1 MTYDRV
7 YNWLNTTGAV
17 VEQQLLALP
26 EHQLLALPEHLSS
39 PQFFVV
45 FVLLDLKRN
54 KKQKQKKTKPDK
66 IKQRQYIKIA
76 KYGTIKPLTPK
87 PEVRPAEGSA
97 SYVKYTP

>member
-7 YNWLNTTGAV
+7 YNWSNTTGAV

-45 FVLLDLKRN
+45 FVLLDL
-54 KKQKQKKTKPDK
+54 
-66 IKQRQYIKIA
+66 
-76 KYGTIKPLTPK
+76 
-87 PEVRPAEGSA
+87 
-97 SYVKYTP
+97 